1 MSKQKAFQKF
11 IYKLHSKRLADVGY
25 DLTLPLEEA
34 IDNKTDIVELSDSQ
48 VLRFIDEIRGVD
60 TYAKV
65 KQIKDEIKHLK
76 SGERTGSVNRRIKK
90 LYYELY
96 ETQFQKDYVCI
107 VMDNMKQYDRCNK
120 GFKINGIKYRRFL
133 GTNGGI
139 KSSTIIYIS
148 EEMYS
153 QLKERLDCGRDKTQK
168 FIPAKLEAYQA
179 LICSGSIPVSMP
191 NGIIVI
197 KDCYVRFKADAI
209 YIDDSQ
215 SDEPKLSEIEKE
227 IKRDANDGF
236 GFMSPELSM
245 RWSGELNGEPDKY
258 LSAVNTRGIPW
269 TKGMLFT
276 FDFVRF
282 CGEVAEN
289 YWIQDVWG
297 DWRDVR
303 EAEVILTESMVKL
316 WESYK
321 SWEEFWEN
329 IEKYHYGF
337 AVAKT
342 APYELEEER
351 KTNYQFLQSY
361 DLTDEDIEELVSP
374 TVEAIKDVIG
384 LDYRKA
390 ILYMKG
396 TKINPESLFWKG
408 AGVAEALMIEP
419 DLINDP
425 YVRTMIYDSIKTRIK
440 RAKTGV
446 LDVKGNF
453 AIIGGDPYSL
463 AQSMCGLEITGL
475 LPAGM
480 IWHKFWLDRGVD
492 EVCCFRAPMT
502 SHNNIRK
509 QKVANP
515 SNAPNFEE
523 MQKWYQYIETC
534 VLFNSW
540 DTTAEA
546 LNGCDFDGDLCFTT
560 NNSVL
565 LNRHRSLPA
574 IFCVQRKGEMKLV
587 SENDIIES
595 NKLSFG
601 DAIGATTNV
610 ITSQICALSKFEQ
623 GSKEY
628 ETLSYRILCGQ
639 LYQQNCIDKAKGIV
653 AKPMPKYWHDLKS
666 RKSKQALAEMDSCTR
681 ELNERIAVDRKPYFF
696 IYNYDHLFSRHK
708 KYIKKANTSALR
720 EFGLSIEELIGKS
733 NKTEEEIEFLKYYDK
748 YMPVDYAPCAVN
760 RMCWYIENNLVPP
773 VLKKSDKEFDYTIL
787 KSPVKNYTDNQY
799 YFVRPLLEQEYQ
811 KYRVGMKDLAAQMRD
826 EDIHGVERARIVDEF
841 SKAFM
846 LKANVICPDEILK
859 CDVLLDIAYK
869 SNASKKFVWAM
880 CGKQIILNLLE
891 RHGFTISFPEK
902 SEGGKP
908 EFLFK
913 GEGYNMNTYNVE
925 FQEEPDEAVQEDSIY
940 SVTGF
945 DESDT
950 DI

>member
-11 IYKLHSKRLADVGY
+11 IYKLHSQRLADAKY
-25 DLTLPLEEA
+25 DLTLTLEEA

-60 TYAKV
+60 TYAEV
-65 KQIKDEIKHLK
+65 KAIKEEIRTIK
-76 SGERTGSVNRRIKK
+76 GRERTSADNRRLKN
-90 LYYELY
+90 LYYHLY

-139 KSSTIIYIS
+139 KNSTIIYLS
-148 EEMYS
+148 EEIYPAI
-153 QLKERLDCGRDKTQK
+153 KERLDCGRDKTKK

-191 NGIIVI
+191 KGIIVV
-197 KDCYVRFKADAI
+197 KDCFVKFKADAI
-209 YIDDSQ
+209 YIDDSV
-215 SDEPKLSEIEKE
+215 SDEPIVSEIEKE
-227 IKRDANDGF
+227 IERDANDGF
-236 GFMSPELSM
+236 GFMCPEISK

-276 FDFVRF
+276 FDFVKF

-289 YWIQDVWG
+289 YWIQDIWG
-297 DWRDVR
+297 TWRDVR

-316 WESYK
+316 WDSYK

-351 KTNYQFLQSY
+351 TTNYQFLQSY
-361 DLTDEDIEELVSP
+361 ELTDDDIEELVSP
-374 TVEAIKDVIG
+374 TVNAIKDVIG

-396 TKINPESLFWKG
+396 TKINPQSLFWRG
-408 AGVAEALMIEP
+408 AGIAEALMVEP
-419 DLINDP
+419 ELINDP
-425 YVRTMIYDSIKTRIK
+425 YVRTSIYDSIKVRIK

-463 AQSMCGLEITGL
+463 AQSMCGLEVTGL

-509 QKVANP
+509 QKVANQA
-515 SNAPNFEE
+515 NAPNFDE
-523 MQKWYQYIETC
+523 MAKWYQYIDTC

-546 LNGCDFDGDLCFTT
+546 LNGCDFDGDLSFTT
-560 NNSVL
+560 ENITL
-565 LNRHRSLPA
+565 LQNTKPLPA
-574 IFCVQRKGEMKLV
+574 IFCIQRKGEKRIV
-587 SENDIIES
+587 TEEDIIES

-601 DAIGATTNV
+601 DAIGATTNI
-610 ITSQICALSKFEQ
+610 ITSQICKIAEFAK

-628 ETLSYRILCGQ
+628 QELAYRVLCGQ
-639 LYQQNCIDKAKGIV
+639 LYQQNI
-653 AKPMPKYWHDLKS
+653 
-666 RKSKQALAEMDSCTR
+666 
-681 ELNERIAVDRKPYFF
+681 
-696 IYNYDHLFSRHK
+696 
-708 KYIKKANTSALR
+708 
-720 EFGLSIEELIGKS
+720 
-733 NKTEEEIEFLKYYDK
+733 
-748 YMPVDYAPCAVN
+748 
-760 RMCWYIENNLVPP
+760 
-773 VLKKSDKEFDYTIL
+773 
-787 KSPVKNYTDNQY
+787 
-799 YFVRPLLEQEYQ
+799 
-811 KYRVGMKDLAAQMRD
+811 
-826 EDIHGVERARIVDEF
+826 
-841 SKAFM
+841 
-846 LKANVICPDEILK
+846 
-859 CDVLLDIAYK
+859 
-869 SNASKKFVWAM
+869 
-880 CGKQIILNLLE
+880 
-891 RHGFTISFPEK
+891 
-902 SEGGKP
+902 
-908 EFLFK
+908 
-913 GEGYNMNTYNVE
+913 
-925 FQEEPDEAVQEDSIY
+925 
-940 SVTGF
+940 
-945 DESDT
+945 
-950 DI
+950 